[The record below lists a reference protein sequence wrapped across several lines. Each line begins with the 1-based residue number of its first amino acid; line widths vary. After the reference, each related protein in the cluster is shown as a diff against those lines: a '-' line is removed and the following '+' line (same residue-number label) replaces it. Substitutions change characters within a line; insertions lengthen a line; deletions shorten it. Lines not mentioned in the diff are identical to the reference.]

1 MWIHVLGEQTQP
13 SVRELLLDI
22 KTLPLAQEV
31 PELHI
36 AGGWATVYS
45 IQEGKA
51 GHFLVLTSSAGNLL

>member
-1 MWIHVLGEQTQP
+1 MLWENRLSQVSMTNMN
-13 SVRELLLDI
+13 V

-51 GHFLVLTSSAGNLL
+51 AHYLVLTSSSGNLL